1 LLEVARKHGG
11 GWDVDLIA
19 SGFREHMGNR
29 LEKLRGAKLI
39 AAWKGFCEGWVNRRG
54 RPS

>member
-1 LLEVARKHGG
+1 
-11 GWDVDLIA
+11 
-19 SGFREHMGNR
+19 MGNR

-54 RPS
+54 RP